1 MTIVGYAIRNQQ
13 YQLNIIS
20 ILQIIYLNYAIV
32 VVIPAKLVEQIL
44 KVTALNVRVVVIII
58 LTHIN

>member
-1 MTIVGYAIRNQQ
+1 MTIVEYAIRNQQ
-13 YQLNIIS
+13 YQSNIIS